1 MSFTFTHPYD
11 IDPAFSKPVAYFSME
26 YAIHQPLK
34 IYAGGL
40 GFLSGSHLRSAYILK
55 QNLVGVG
62 ILWKYGYYDQVRRSD
77 QTMDVLFQEKTYHFL
92 QDTGIQFTI
101 QIHGQP
107 VWVKAYYLPPEIFH
121 TAPLFLLTTDIP
133 ENDYLARTT
142 CYKLYDN
149 ELAARL
155 AADIVLGF
163 GGARL
168 FEHLNWKPAVYHL
181 NESHALPLA
190 FYLYQQY
197 RNTRE
202 VKKRLVF
209 TNHTPEAAGNPET
222 DMGLLHEMSFFGE
235 LSIDE
240 VRQIT
245 HIDGPRL
252 NHTLAAMRLAGITNG
267 VSQLHTQTLRQM
279 WGRETQLSPI
289 IAITNAQDAQY
300 WANHAMYEALHA
312 GDLTKLRELKLAAK
326 HKLFE
331 VVADQCGK
339 LFDEHIL
346 TIVVARRFAGYK
358 RMNLLLHDW
367 QKFQEIIHHTTY
379 PVQIIWAGK
388 PYPTDGA
395 AIGLF
400 NHLVQISKSYPNCA
414 VLTGYELSLSK
425 LLKGGADVWLNV
437 PRLTREASGT
447 SGMSAA
453 MNGAVNVSIPD
464 GWIAEF
470 LKDGVNGFVIPAA
483 DPQLPEEE
491 IDRQD
496 AQAMYTTLQQRV
508 LPLYY
513 ENHTQWLSLMSRSMQ
528 DVRPQFDSQRMAKAY
543 YEQMYLQIG

>member
-209 TNHTPEAAGNPET
+209 TNHTPKPPA
-222 DMGLLHEMSFFGE
+222 
-235 LSIDE
+235 I
-240 VRQIT
+240 RKQI
-245 HIDGPRL
+245 
-252 NHTLAAMRLAGITNG
+252 
-267 VSQLHTQTLRQM
+267 
-279 WGRETQLSPI
+279 WGCC
-289 IAITNAQDAQY
+289 
-300 WANHAMYEALHA
+300 M
-312 GDLTKLRELKLAAK
+312 K
-326 HKLFE
+326 
-331 VVADQCGK
+331 
-339 LFDEHIL
+339 
-346 TIVVARRFAGYK
+346 
-358 RMNLLLHDW
+358 
-367 QKFQEIIHHTTY
+367 
-379 PVQIIWAGK
+379 
-388 PYPTDGA
+388 
-395 AIGLF
+395 
-400 NHLVQISKSYPNCA
+400 
-414 VLTGYELSLSK
+414 
-425 LLKGGADVWLNV
+425 
-437 PRLTREASGT
+437 
-447 SGMSAA
+447 
-453 MNGAVNVSIPD
+453 
-464 GWIAEF
+464 
-470 LKDGVNGFVIPAA
+470 
-483 DPQLPEEE
+483 
-491 IDRQD
+491 
-496 AQAMYTTLQQRV
+496 
-508 LPLYY
+508 
-513 ENHTQWLSLMSRSMQ
+513 
-528 DVRPQFDSQRMAKAY
+528 
-543 YEQMYLQIG
+543 